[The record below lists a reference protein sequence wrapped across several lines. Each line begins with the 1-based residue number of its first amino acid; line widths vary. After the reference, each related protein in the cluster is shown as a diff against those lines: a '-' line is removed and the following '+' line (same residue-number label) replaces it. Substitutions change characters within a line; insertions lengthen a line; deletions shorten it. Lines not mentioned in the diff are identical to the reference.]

1 MVSFKKVQEMLCLC
15 LIEEIIDEEEFVL
28 LHEAYRP
35 MHSKFLFLSWRTK
48 SCIELA
54 VRGGSTV
61 RENFLRSHHTLRTD
75 FSNRETHVA
84 QSMEFIQIAN
94 ISAGE

>member
-35 MHSKFLFLSWRTK
+35 IVSSFFFAWRMK

-54 VRGGSTV
+54 VRGV
-61 RENFLRSHHTLRTD
+61 RLYVKTSFGVS
-75 FSNRETHVA
+75 
-84 QSMEFIQIAN
+84 IQIVNMYRRIA
-94 ISAGE
+94 